1 MTDLKLY
8 GYKQYFDELSN
19 IYLNKKLPNK
29 IIFSGRKGI
38 GKCYF
43 VNHFINFIIYIYDL

>member
-19 IYLNKKLPNK
+19 IYLSKKLPNK
-29 IIFSGRKGI
+29 IISQVVRASEN
-38 GKCYF
+38 
-43 VNHFINFIIYIYDL
+43 VTL

>member
-1 MTDLKLY
+1 MNDLKLY

-38 GKCYF
+38 G
-43 VNHFINFIIYIYDL
+43 